1 MKNCLMILTILTGR
15 VIHSMTPPW
24 TQDVNQ
30 TYMLLLE
37 GVLDVFWKSYVRSIY
52 VLCPWGGAETC
63 YKNWG
68 VKIEKWGTKRFPT
81 DFSKFSEQL
90 FSIFFNVILFQ
101 QQIDFKGALNMYFT
115 HYSCAVIILLNTG
128 LYKSAFSTCSL
139 RKPTFLFFCHFCAF
153 CLFFMSSFQTLQHFR
168 YHYSYKYRVLCDFF
182 LFSEIFT
189 F

>member
-1 MKNCLMILTILTGR
+1 MIITSYSWSSKRL
-15 VIHSMTPPW
+15 VI
-24 TQDVNQ
+24 
-30 TYMLLLE
+30 
-37 GVLDVFWKSYVRSIY
+37 
-52 VLCPWGGAETC
+52 
-63 YKNWG
+63 
-68 VKIEKWGTKRFPT
+68 KIEEWKLKNEALNVFLRIFKIFRAAFFKF
-81 DFSKFSEQL
+81 FS
-90 FSIFFNVILFQ
+90 VILFQ

-115 HYSCAVIILLNTG
+115 HYLCAVIILLNTG

-139 RKPTFLFFCHFCAF
+139 WKPTFLFFCHFCAF